1 MTTFTARTDRHLVRA
16 SARSRRHVLLTL
28 TAPKPRRKQAK
39 RAPVNVAFIL
49 DRSGSMGGPKIG
61 LAKYAVERAL
71 QGLGPKDRFSVVT
84 YDDVIETV
92 VSSRTATAK
101 AKQDALLRL
110 QTVDAR
116 GSTDLHGG
124 WTAGADQ
131 VKAHLA
137 KDGVNRCLLLTDGL
151 ANIGLTEPV
160 ALAAFAKDLR
170 ASSGVVK
177 LGRRPR

>member
-1 MTTFTARTDRHLVRA
+1 MSPSSSTAQAPWAVR
-16 SARSRRHVLLTL
+16 
-28 TAPKPRRKQAK
+28 
-39 RAPVNVAFIL
+39 
-49 DRSGSMGGPKIG
+49 IG

-92 VSSRTATAK
+92 VSSRTATAR

-124 WTAGADQ
+124 WTAGAEQ

-137 KDGVNRCLLLTDGL
+137 TDAG
-151 ANIGLTEPV
+151 
-160 ALAAFAKDLR
+160 R
-170 ASSGVVK
+170 AGPS
-177 LGRRPR
+177 